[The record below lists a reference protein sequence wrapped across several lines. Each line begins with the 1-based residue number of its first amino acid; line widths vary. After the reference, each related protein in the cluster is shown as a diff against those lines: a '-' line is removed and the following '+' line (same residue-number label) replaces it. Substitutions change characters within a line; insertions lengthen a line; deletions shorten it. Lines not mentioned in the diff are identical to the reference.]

1 MKIID
6 IKTMSDDRKVEFHSG
21 VSNRILLDEDKMGYT
36 MTKTVIESGK
46 KSISALQK
54 PPRVMLLRKRSC
66 NTHQL
71 NNG

>member
-46 KSISALQK
+46 KYFSITK
-54 PPRVMLLRKRSC
+54 
-66 NTHQL
+66 TT
-71 NNG
+71 